1 MPTLTEILARL
12 AVVPTT
18 VELLGLAA
26 TAGLIVAVT
35 DWRASVFALIV
46 QYVLAGLLL
55 THVIPP
61 EIAAIKT
68 LTGAMIC
75 VVLYITARRAGWGR
89 LPLAASPDE
98 EPPSRFML
106 VLILG
111 LPFRIMAAL
120 MGLALAYSAVLQMPL
135 ANVPLE
141 VSFGVFTLGMM
152 GILGI
157 ALADEPFKGG
167 LALLTVITG
176 FDLFYSSI
184 VQSLTV
190 VGFLGV
196 INFMIALATASLTTA
211 HAASLAASQQ
221 EENNA

>member
-1 MPTLTEILARL
+1 MITLNEILARL

-18 VELLGLAA
+18 VALLGLAA

-35 DWRASVFALIV
+35 DWRASVFALVV
-46 QYVLAGLLL
+46 QYVLTGLLL
-55 THVIPP
+55 TRVIRP

-75 VVLYITARRAGWGR
+75 VVLYITARRAGWGK
-89 LPLAASPDE
+89 LPVAEDE

-120 MGLALAYSAVLQMPL
+120 MGLALAYTVALQMPL
-135 ANVPLE
+135 PNVPLE
-141 VSFGVFTLGMM
+141 VSFGVFTLGLM
-152 GILGI
+152 GIFGI
-157 ALADEPFKGG
+157 ALIDEPFKGG

-176 FDLFYSSI
+176 FDLFYSSV
-184 VQSLTV
+184 VQSLVV
-190 VGFLGV
+190 VGLWGA
-196 INFMIALATASLTTA
+196 INFAITLAISHLTAMQTA
-211 HAASLAASQQ
+211 PAPQ
-221 EENNA
+221 EESSP

>member
-1 MPTLTEILARL
+1 MPTLAEILARL

-18 VELLGLAA
+18 VALLGLAA

-35 DWRASVFALIV
+35 DWRASVLALAV
-46 QYVLAGLLL
+46 QYLLAGLML
-55 THVIPP
+55 TRVIRP

-68 LTGAMIC
+68 LTGAMVC

-89 LPLAASPDE
+89 LPVADGEAPL
-98 EPPSRFML
+98 SRLML

-120 MGLALAYSAVLQMPL
+120 TGLALAYTAALQVQL

-141 VSFGVFTLGMM
+141 ISFAVFTLGLM
-152 GILGI
+152 GIFGI

-167 LALLTVITG
+167 LALLTAITG

-184 VQSLTV
+184 EQSLTI
-190 VGFLGV
+190 VGFLGLL
-196 INFMIALATASLTTA
+196 NFGLAIAISYLASA
-211 HAASLAASQQ
+211 HASTLPVEQ
-221 EENNA
+221 EEAAP